1 MKGVDIL
8 AIGAHPDDVELGCA
22 GSLSLSISQ
31 GKSVAIIDLTQGEL
45 GTRGT
50 VESRKEE
57 ALNAAAIL
65 GVDQRINMEF
75 RDGFFKNDETHQL
88 ALITKIR
95 SFRPQL
101 ILCNA
106 KHDRHIDHGRANK
119 LVNDACFL
127 SGLEKINTKDSS
139 GKIQKPWRPKL
150 VLEYIQWVDIEPHIV
165 VDISSHLE
173 SKLNAVKAFTTQFFD
188 PESKEAETPI
198 SSKNF
203 IESVSY
209 RAKNFGRLI
218 GTEAGEGFTSKS
230 LLSTANLFDLVR

>member
-1 MKGVDIL
+1 MKEVEIL

-22 GSLSLSISQ
+22 GSISLSISQ
-31 GKSVAIIDLTQGEL
+31 GKTVAIIDLTQGEL

-50 VESRKEE
+50 AEMRKEE
-57 ALNAAAIL
+57 AISAAAVL
-65 GVDQRINMEF
+65 GVDQRINMQF
-75 RDGFFKNDETHQL
+75 RDGFFQNDEAHQL
-88 ALITKIR
+88 ALISKIR

-106 KHDRHIDHGRANK
+106 THDRHIDHGRANK

-127 SGLEKINTKDSS
+127 SGLEKINTKDSK
-139 GKIQKPWRPKL
+139 GNIQDPWKPKL
-150 VLEYIQWVDIEPHIV
+150 ILEYIQWMDIEPHIV

-173 SKLNAVKAFTTQFFD
+173 YKLNAVKAYKSQFFD

-230 LLSTANLFDLVR
+230 LLSTSNLFDLVR